1 MEKKNEKRIV
11 LMIALL
17 SYFLTALS
25 NSIVITG
32 LTKIS
37 ADLHLSQISLSWV
50 QNAFG
55 LAFGSFILLSGK
67 LGDSFGRRRVLNAAL
82 TIFMIGSLL
91 TGLAHST
98 MVIIIARFIQGIGAA
113 IIAPTSMALL
123 VDFFDGKELVKA
135 IAWYSSISGLGSS
148 IGLVLGG
155 VLASY
160 LTWRIGFYLNVPVS
174 LVMILLSVKVLP
186 KTKIQQQKF
195 DIRGTVLSVLG
206 SGLLVYAVNGAKNVL
221 ATLLLAVIILIIF
234 VLSERNNA
242 SAIMPLSLFKNW
254 VRVKGYV
261 VRALLVG
268 TMMGFWFFI
277 SEYLQDVLHYSPLLT
292 GLGFL
297 PMTLTMFIGAILV
310 PRLVDNFGNLKLLIS
325 GAILILLGFIVIIL
339 LANRN
344 YWLSVAL
351 PMLLFGFGQGFALT
365 PLTNL
370 GIYQVPMDQSGIASA
385 MVNTAHQLGS
395 VLGLALM
402 VSLSAAFAKG
412 LAAQFVAA
420 MVVGLIISVI
430 FVIISFID
438 KGTK

>member
-1 MEKKNEKRIV
+1 MTNKIEKKII
-11 LMIALL
+11 LIISLL

-37 ADLHLSQISLSWV
+37 ADLHLSQVSLAWV

-67 LGDSFGRRRVLNAAL
+67 LGDSFGRRRVLNTAL
-82 TIFMIGSLL
+82 TIFIIGSLF
-91 TGLAHST
+91 TGLAT
-98 MVIIIARFIQGIGAA
+98 NAIIIIIARFIQGIGAA

-123 VDFFDGKELVKA
+123 VDFFNGKELVKA

-155 VLASY
+155 ILASY
-160 LTWRIGFYLNVPVS
+160 WTWRIGFYLNVPVA
-174 LVMILLSVKVLP
+174 LIMILLSIKVLK
-186 KTKIQQQKF
+186 KTKVQQQKF
-195 DIRGTVLSVLG
+195 DIRGTILSILG
-206 SGLLVYAVNGAKNVL
+206 SGLLVYAVNGAKNVPI
-221 ATLLLAVIILIIF
+221 TLLIAVIVLVIF
-234 VLSERNNA
+234 VLSERHNPQ
-242 SAIMPLSLFKNW
+242 AIMPLSLFKNW
-254 VRVKGYV
+254 IRIKGYV

-268 TMMGFWFFI
+268 SMMGFWFFI

-310 PRLVDNFGNLKLLIS
+310 PRLVDDLGNLKVLIS
-325 GAILILLGFIVIIL
+325 GAILILIGFIVIIG

-351 PMLLFGFGQGFALT
+351 PMLFFGFGQGFALT

-370 GIYQVPMDQSGIASA
+370 GIYHVPMAQSGVASA

-402 VSLSAAFAKG
+402 VSLSAIFAKG
-412 LAAQFVAA
+412 LATQFIVA
-420 MVVGLIISVI
+420 MVVGLVISVV
-430 FVIISFID
+430 FVGVSFSG
-438 KGTK
+438 KEK

>member
-1 MEKKNEKRIV
+1 MTNKIEKKII
-11 LMIALL
+11 LIISLL

-37 ADLHLSQISLSWV
+37 ADLHLSQVSLAWV

-67 LGDSFGRRRVLNAAL
+67 LGDSFGRRRVLNTAL
-82 TIFMIGSLL
+82 TIFIIGSLF
-91 TGLAHST
+91 TGLAT
-98 MVIIIARFIQGIGAA
+98 NAIIIIIARFIQGIGAA

-123 VDFFDGKELVKA
+123 VDFFNGKELVKA

-155 VLASY
+155 ILASY
-160 LTWRIGFYLNVPVS
+160 WTWRIGFYLNVPVA
-174 LVMILLSVKVLP
+174 LIMILLSIKVLK
-186 KTKIQQQKF
+186 KTKVQQQKF
-195 DIRGTVLSVLG
+195 DIRGTILSILG
-206 SGLLVYAVNGAKNVL
+206 SGLLVYAVNGAKNVPI
-221 ATLLLAVIILIIF
+221 TLLIAVIVLVIF
-234 VLSERNNA
+234 VLSERHNPQ
-242 SAIMPLSLFKNW
+242 AIMPLSLFKNW
-254 VRVKGYV
+254 IRIKGYV

-268 TMMGFWFFI
+268 SMMGFWFFI

-310 PRLVDNFGNLKLLIS
+310 PQLVDDLGNLKVLIS
-325 GAILILLGFIVIIL
+325 GAILILIGFIVIIG

-351 PMLLFGFGQGFALT
+351 PMLFFGFGQGFALT

-370 GIYQVPMDQSGIASA
+370 GIYHVPMAQSGVASA
-385 MVNTAHQLGS
+385 MVNTAHQLGG

-402 VSLSAAFAKG
+402 VSLSAIFAKG
-412 LAAQFVAA
+412 LATQFIVA
-420 MVVGLIISVI
+420 MVVGLVISVV
-430 FVIISFID
+430 FVGVSFSG
-438 KGTK
+438 KEK